1 MTAQAMPSLADP
13 EAAVSYLDDISPQ
26 LRGCAILDEA
36 GSVLAS
42 SGDGDEAEWQ
52 RAAGA
57 LMHAVDGASG
67 ERAAHA
73 HIATPDGE
81 VFLVRQD
88 GLIGIAGTERFVLA
102 SLMVFDLRA
111 ALRELAAA
119 GGG

>member
-1 MTAQAMPSLADP
+1 VTAQAIPTLPDP
-13 EAAVSYLDDISPQ
+13 DAAVSYLADISPQ

-42 SGDGDEAEWQ
+42 RGDGDDAEWQ

-57 LMHAVDGASG
+57 LMSAVDGAG
-67 ERAAHA
+67 GDKAAHA

-81 VFLVRQD
+81 VFLVRQG
-88 GLIGIAGTERFVLA
+88 GLIAIAGTERFVLA

-111 ALRELAAA
+111 VLRELA
-119 GGG
+119 GGGAG